1 MFDVWL
7 NRNPIRRH
15 ASPLASASVAA
26 PLRLP
31 HTTLDNRQSQIMQAN
46 CPHFGHAH
54 FRVSLAKLS
63 KRKVRRNFG

>member
-26 PLRLP
+26 PSACAC
-31 HTTLDNRQSQIMQAN
+31 HTPRQSQIMQAN
-46 CPHFGHAH
+46 CPHFSHAH

>member
-7 NRNPIRRH
+7 NMNPIRRH

-26 PLRLP
+26 PSACA
-31 HTTLDNRQSQIMQAN
+31 LDNRQSQIMQAN
-46 CPHFGHAH
+46 CPHFSHAH